1 MLEALLAEI
10 RKGGTLEAS
19 ALAASLG
26 TTPGMVSAM
35 LEHLQRSGYL
45 KAYESCPAGCDGC
58 GLKEGCK
65 VSPSGGG
72 TRIWQGKDEKNQV

>member
-19 ALAASLG
+19 HLALRLG
-26 TTPGMVSAM
+26 TTPELVSAM

-45 KAYESCPAGCDGC
+45 TAYESCPAGCDGC
-58 GLKEGCK
+58 GLKKDCK
-65 VSPSGGG
+65 VSPPGGG
-72 TRIWQGKDEKNQV
+72 TRLWQGKDEKNRV